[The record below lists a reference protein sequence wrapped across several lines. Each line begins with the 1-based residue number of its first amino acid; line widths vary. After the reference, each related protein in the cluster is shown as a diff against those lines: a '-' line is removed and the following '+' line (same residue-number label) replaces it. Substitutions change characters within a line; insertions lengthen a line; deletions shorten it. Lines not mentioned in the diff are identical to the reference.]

1 MNTLFQINN
10 NNENE
15 INNNNEMIEL
25 IPILTLPFVASSV
38 FQTIF
43 NFLFLIQRTIAHIFI
58 QCFNLN
64 KEMLMHLIAALIAAE
79 IVYIFTLVMEQG
91 FNKVEQ
97 GIIKLKEEVKE
108 KDKIIKSLL
117 HKDDKENV
125 NKEDDT
131 KL

>member
-1 MNTLFQINN
+1 MNTLFQ
-10 NNENE
+10 

-108 KDKIIKSLL
+108 KDKIIAHLL
-117 HKDDKENV
+117 QKD
-125 NKEDDT
+125 
-131 KL
+131 L